1 VRIKALALAAA
12 LAAGFAA
19 TSASAAPVS
28 GSIGVSKSSDGI
40 VLVDHKKGHK
50 NYNKWG
56 KHRHYKPGSH
66 HKHPPKNWRRYD
78 KRPGDWRTRG
88 CVIVG
93 PIWWCP

>member
-50 NYNKWG
+50 NYF
-56 KHRHYKPGSH
+56 KHGRHYKPGSH
-66 HKHPPKNWRRYD
+66 HKHAPKNWRRYD